1 MTVLPDSAR
10 PSRRKRT
17 RSVPFAIGV
26 VGVILLALLVLAAL
40 APWISPADPMR
51 QVLIMRLKPPGTISS
66 SGQLYLLGTDDLGRD
81 LLSRILYGAQI
92 SLAVASLSVIVSTV
106 VGVTLGMLA
115 AWFRGW
121 VEIAIMRLV
130 DIMLSI
136 PAVLLAV
143 LTVAVLG
150 PGFIKLILVLGLTR
164 WPRYARV
171 AFAQTLQ
178 VANLPYIKAVEL
190 AGARTPRILFRH
202 VLPNIAGPLLV
213 VMTAEFG
220 LMILFEAGLSFLGLG
235 IQPPA
240 PSWGSIM
247 SVGRQYVE
255 RAWWIVAF
263 PGGCLFLLSVP
274 SICSGTGCVIGLIPG
289 RAPAEVDHG
298 NHERGI
304 QGQGCRHHRSSRHL
318 RALDRRAFC
327 A

>member
-1 MTVLPDSAR
+1 MTVVPQRVR
-10 PSRRKRT
+10 PSRRRSTRT
-17 RSVPFAIGV
+17 VPLAIGI
-26 VGVILLALLVLAAL
+26 VGAILLALLVLAAL

-51 QVLIMRLKPPGTISS
+51 QVLLMRLKPPGTISS
-66 SGQLYLLGTDDLGRD
+66 SAQLYLLGTDDLGRD

-92 SLAVASLSVIVSTV
+92 SLAVATLSVIVSTV

-121 VEIAIMRLV
+121 VEIVIMRLV

-190 AGARTPRILFRH
+190 AGARTHRILFRH
-202 VLPNIAGPLLV
+202 VLPNIVQPLIVQAAIGMAGAVL
-213 VMTAEFG
+213 AE
-220 LMILFEAGLSFLGLG
+220 ATLSFLGLG
-235 IQPPA
+235 IPPPA
-240 PSWGSIM
+240 ASWGSMLNDARSHLFDSPHLVFFPAMAVMLCVLSFNFIGDALRDFM
-247 SVGRQYVE
+247 DPRTRLSVG
-255 RAWWIVAF
+255 
-263 PGGCLFLLSVP
+263 L
-274 SICSGTGCVIGLIPG
+274 
-289 RAPAEVDHG
+289 
-298 NHERGI
+298 
-304 QGQGCRHHRSSRHL
+304 
-318 RALDRRAFC
+318 
-327 A
+327 